1 MFNTN
6 KPLSGFQ
13 KRKKNL
19 EKLLKEKELLRKVPK
34 MDSFFASSRSNNLN
48 VLVSNDCS
56 EDNQPER
63 VSEKE
68 KSPQNLISENIITQ
82 NEISISDDPAKWVLD
97 DATIE
102 YLVLNGVKQNM
113 DIDFSSS
120 KRQYADTTRF
130 LSLSLF
136 SRKLPNGEIQP
147 RPWLIFSKTK
157 GTVFCAPCKL
167 FKKSGSLSNDEGY
180 NDWKNTGQR
189 MKEHENSDDHRSAC
203 AKLLARKNAGGRI
216 EERLVLQMEEEI
228 KYWHEVLRRVV
239 AVVRSLSARGLPF
252 RGSEE
257 KFGLRNSGNYIMSLE
272 LLAEFDPFLNIH
284 IKRYGN
290 KGSGT
295 TSYLSSKVCD
305 EIIDIMAKKVIST
318 IVTEIRQAKYFS
330 ISIDSTPDISH
341 VDQLSFI
348 VRYVSKEGCP
358 IERFIRFIPN
368 CSHKAKDMATIVLQT
383 LKNYDLDI
391 ANCRGQSYDNASN
404 MSGAYSGLQARIKE
418 VNSLAVF
425 VPCSAHSLN
434 LVGSCAAESCEAAIS
449 FFSNLQALYN
459 FFSIS
464 THRWGLLVSKL
475 KPNSTVLK
483 SLSQTR

>member
-1 MFNTN
+1 
-6 KPLSGFQ
+6 
-13 KRKKNL
+13 
-19 EKLLKEKELLRKVPK
+19 

-68 KSPQNLISENIITQ
+68 KAPQNLISENITTQ

-120 KRQYADTTRF
+120 KHQYADTTRF

-147 RPWLIFSKTK
+147 RPWLIFLKTK
-157 GTVFCAPCKL
+157 
-167 FKKSGSLSNDEGY
+167 
-180 NDWKNTGQR
+180 GQR

-239 AVVRSLSARGLPF
+239 AIVRSLSARGLPF

-257 KFGLRNSGNYIMSLE
+257 KFGLRNSGNYIMSLK

-295 TSYLSSKVCD
+295 TSYLSSK
-305 EIIDIMAKKVIST
+305 
-318 IVTEIRQAKYFS
+318 
-330 ISIDSTPDISH
+330 
-341 VDQLSFI
+341 
-348 VRYVSKEGCP
+348 GCP

-368 CSHKAKDMATIVLQT
+368 CSHKAKYMATIVLQT

-434 LVGSCAAESCEAAIS
+434 LVGSCAAES
-449 FFSNLQALYN
+449 F
-459 FFSIS
+459 
-464 THRWGLLVSKL
+464 SKL

-483 SLSQTR
+483 SLSQTRWSAQGDACKSLCISEIMEALKIIANDMSEKPSTRFEASGLLNCFGSLEMCFLTLVWNDVLERFNKVSKSLQSVDIGLGTVVELYHSLVMYLECIQEDGIFDLYESAIE